1 MNKRKQARGL
11 RAASAGTNLADQGSV
26 VEGPE
31 VLMPVPTLQIRKTE
45 GDAWAVHV
53 EFPSGG
59 FEDISGFE
67 SESAANQWIAEELQ
81 AWLNHHESLQ
91 KQ

>member
-1 MNKRKQARGL
+1 MGARL
-11 RAASAGTNLADQGSV
+11 V

-31 VLMPVPTLQIRKTE
+31 VAMPIPTLQIRKAD
-45 GDAWAVHV
+45 GDACVVHV

-67 SESAANQWIAEELQ
+67 SESAANQWIAEQLR
-81 AWLNHHESLQ
+81 AWLSQHESLQ